1 MRLLAF
7 KKSSKLGG
15 QTMSKNN
22 ELEENNIYQISVPL
36 IDNEDLKKIDNN
48 FNSIIDKFT
57 KQFVEQKDLAI
68 AQYIISKQQKQ
79 IEQLENKIKKQ
90 KKLQENNISKD
101 KIREKID
108 KIKKNISNKEKRIK
122 QLQLLE
128 KNSMISNSEWEESN
142 QIFSEVEQ
150 LRGALQILEEVLNN
164 N

>member
-1 MRLLAF
+1 
-7 KKSSKLGG
+7 
-15 QTMSKNN
+15 MSKNN